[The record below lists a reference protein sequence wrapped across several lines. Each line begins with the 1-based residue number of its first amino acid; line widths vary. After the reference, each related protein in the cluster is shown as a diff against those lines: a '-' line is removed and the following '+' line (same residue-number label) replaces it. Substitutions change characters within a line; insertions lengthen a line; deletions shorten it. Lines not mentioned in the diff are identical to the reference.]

1 MKVTAL
7 FLTILMSATGFA
19 QISKKD
25 EKAINKSLAFYE
37 KREYEKAIKKLEP
50 ALNNN
55 LDNRKIWEMELEY
68 QYRKYTKPSE
78 AMQQLMELFGNMTD
92 ENGDPINLTIS
103 ISEGD
108 ASELVNSCAKCMRYI
123 ENMPTA
129 YVYLRKYMI
138 DTPVDTAVI
147 KAAVDEFKTAEKEFS
162 DKNYSKAI
170 LFYKKALE
178 IDSNYYRAT
187 LYLGDTY
194 FEEEKY
200 ETAAEYYMKAAEMQ
214 PELLEPI
221 KYLTDA
227 YLKLNDEKMALK
239 SATEGIVIF
248 PDSDMFRRMKEAAYL
263 DDKKFE
269 RNWMQRPFEVNQMY
283 HTPKTLATDESPWK
297 YYQEALKN
305 IEPFCDSSG
314 VIIKDNDLTDLKHLE
329 VYAWDYMLKNSDD
342 DMLTP
347 ARKAKKAGYLN
358 EFVFISMFHPDF
370 WEQYKDYRSNNKQK
384 MTDYLT
390 LYLLKDK

>member
-1 MKVTAL
+1 MKLSVL
-7 FLTILMSATGFA
+7 LLTLLIATSGFT

-25 EKAINKSLAFYE
+25 EKAINKSLKFYE
-37 KREYEKAIKKLEP
+37 KGEYDKAIKKLEP

-68 QYRKYTKPSE
+68 QFRKYNRPNE
-78 AMQQLMELFGNMTD
+78 ILQEFFQYLTD
-92 ENGDPINLTIS
+92 ESGNPVTLS
-103 ISEGD
+103 ISLDGGD
-108 ASELVNSCAKCMRYI
+108 ASGLVQSCAKCMRYI
-123 ENMPTA
+123 ENMSTA
-129 YVYLRKYMI
+129 YIYYRKYGI
-138 DTPVDTAVI
+138 DPKVDTAII
-147 KAAVDEFKTAEKEFS
+147 KAAVDEFNTAEKEYS
-162 DKNYSKAI
+162 DKNYAKAA

-194 FEEEKY
+194 YAEEKF
-200 ETAAEYYMKAAEMQ
+200 ESAIEYYNTASKMQ
-214 PELLEPI
+214 PELLEPL

-227 YLKLNDEKMALK
+227 YLKLNDEKNALK
-239 SATEGIVIF
+239 YCTQGIITF

-263 DDKKFE
+263 DDKKFD

-283 HTPKTLATDESPWK
+283 QTPKTLATDESPWK
-297 YYQEALKN
+297 YYQEALKK

-342 DMLTP
+342 DILES

-358 EFVFISMFHPDF
+358 EYVFISMFHPDF